1 MLRLTEM
8 NSWLVFVVMVV
19 FSSCTNETSE
29 KTLSKEDHAF
39 IESLGILEPE
49 EEIELFES
57 NGGWD
62 GIKAAGAFITSQ
74 RIAYYWIEDGEKEIH
89 SAFFATDID
98 SIALTDLSSKL
109 TYASYITVYQRTGS
123 SFKVYIDA
131 DSTRVKAF
139 YDLAQDHLKNSGFKN
154 KPSYTLNVG
163 DTLNLYFNENNCCNY
178 CLPNEDKLKHLSYF
192 DKKVVVP
199 PSKKEC
205 EGCTITVSKMFIA
218 TSPGTDTI
226 LYKSLRPME
235 NCSDNVP
242 TKIQCVVRVK

>member
-1 MLRLTEM
+1 MLAKRL
-8 NSWLVFVVMVV
+8 WFYFLLIVV

-39 IESLGILEPE
+39 IESLGILAPE

-62 GIKAAGAFITSQ
+62 GIKSAGAFITSQ
-74 RIAYYWIEDGEKEIH
+74 RIAYYWIEEGEKEINA
-89 SAFFATDID
+89 AFFATDID
-98 SIALTDLSSKL
+98 SIALTDLSTKL
-109 TYASYITVYQRTGS
+109 TYASYITVYQRSGS

-154 KPSYTLNVG
+154 KPLYNLNVG
-163 DTLNLYFNENNCCNY
+163 DTLNLFFNENTFSNY
-178 CLPNEDKLKHLSYF
+178 CLPNQNQLKHLSYF

-199 PSKKEC
+199 PAKKEC

-218 TSPGTDTI
+218 TSPGIDTI
-226 LYKSLRPME
+226 LYKSLKPMQ

>member
-1 MLRLTEM
+1 MLAKRL
-8 NSWLVFVVMVV
+8 WFYFLLIVV

-39 IESLGILEPE
+39 IESLGILAPE

-62 GIKAAGAFITSQ
+62 GIKSAGAFITSQ
-74 RIAYYWIEDGEKEIH
+74 RIAYYWIEEGEKEINA
-89 SAFFATDID
+89 AFFATDID
-98 SIALTDLSSKL
+98 SIALTDLSTKL
-109 TYASYITVYQRTGS
+109 TYASYITVYQRSGS

-154 KPSYTLNVG
+154 KPLYNLNVG
-163 DTLNLYFNENNCCNY
+163 DTLNLFFNENTFSNY
-178 CLPNEDKLKHLSYF
+178 CLPNQNQLKHLSYF

-199 PSKKEC
+199 PAKKEC

-218 TSPGTDTI
+218 SSPGIDTI
-226 LYKSLRPME
+226 LYKSLKPMQ

>member
-1 MLRLTEM
+1 MLAKRL
-8 NSWLVFVVMVV
+8 WFYFLLIVV

-39 IESLGILEPE
+39 IESLGILAPE

-62 GIKAAGAFITSQ
+62 GIKSAGAFITSQ
-74 RIAYYWIEDGEKEIH
+74 RIAYYWIEEGEKEINA
-89 SAFFATDID
+89 AFFATDID

-109 TYASYITVYQRTGS
+109 TYASYITVYQRSGS

-154 KPSYTLNVG
+154 KPLYNLNVG
-163 DTLNLYFNENNCCNY
+163 DTLNLFFNENTFSNY
-178 CLPNEDKLKHLSYF
+178 CLPNQNQLKHLSYF
-192 DKKVVVP
+192 DKKVAVP
-199 PSKKEC
+199 PAKKEC

-218 TSPGTDTI
+218 TSPGIDTI
-226 LYKSLRPME
+226 LYKSLKPMQ

-242 TKIQCVVRVK
+242 TKI

>member
-1 MLRLTEM
+1 MH
-8 NSWLVFVVMVV
+8 SWLVFLLIVV

-39 IESLGILEPE
+39 IESLGILEPK

-62 GIKAAGAFITSQ
+62 GIKSAGAFITSQ
-74 RIAYYWIEDGEKEIH
+74 RIAYYWIEDGEKEINT
-89 SAFFATDID
+89 AYFATDID
-98 SIALTDLSSKL
+98 SIALTDLSTKL
-109 TYASYITVYQRTGS
+109 TYASYITVYQRSGS

-139 YDLAQDHLKNSGFKN
+139 YDLAQERLKNSGFKN
-154 KPSYTLNVG
+154 KPLYNLNVG
-163 DTLNLYFNENNCCNY
+163 DTLNLFFNENTFSNY
-178 CLPNEDKLKHLSYF
+178 CLPNQNQLKHLRYF

-205 EGCTITVSKMFIA
+205 EGCSITVSKMFIA
-218 TSPGTDTI
+218 TSTGIDTI
-226 LYKSLRPME
+226 LYKSLKPMQ

>member
-1 MLRLTEM
+1 MLAKRL
-8 NSWLVFVVMVV
+8 WFYFLLIVV

-39 IESLGILEPE
+39 IESLGILAPE

-62 GIKAAGAFITSQ
+62 GIKSAGAFITSQ
-74 RIAYYWIEDGEKEIH
+74 RIAYYWIEEGEKEINA
-89 SAFFATDID
+89 AFFATDID
-98 SIALTDLSSKL
+98 SIALTDLSTKL
-109 TYASYITVYQRTGS
+109 TYASYITVYQRSGS

-131 DSTRVKAF
+131 DSARVKAF

-154 KPSYTLNVG
+154 KPLYNLNVG
-163 DTLNLYFNENNCCNY
+163 DTLNLFFNENTFSNY
-178 CLPNEDKLKHLSYF
+178 CLPNQNQLKHLSYF

-205 EGCTITVSKMFIA
+205 EECTITVSKMFIA
-218 TSPGTDTI
+218 TSPGIDTI
-226 LYKSLRPME
+226 LYKSLKPMQ

-242 TKIQCVVRVK
+242 IKIQCVVRVK

>member
-1 MLRLTEM
+1 MLAKRL
-8 NSWLVFVVMVV
+8 WFYFLLIVV

-39 IESLGILEPE
+39 IESLGILEPK

-62 GIKAAGAFITSQ
+62 GIKSAGAFITSQ
-74 RIAYYWIEDGEKEIH
+74 RIAYDWLEDGEKEIN
-89 SAFFATDID
+89 AAYFATDID

-109 TYASYITVYQRTGS
+109 TYASYLTVHQRSGS

-131 DSTRVKAF
+131 DSARVKAF

-154 KPSYTLNVG
+154 KPLYNLNVG
-163 DTLNLYFNENNCCNY
+163 DTLNLFFNENTFSNY
-178 CLPNEDKLKHLSYF
+178 CLPNQNQLKHLSYF
-192 DKKVVVP
+192 DKKVAVP
-199 PSKKEC
+199 PAKKEC

-218 TSPGTDTI
+218 TSPGIDTI
-226 LYKSLRPME
+226 LYKSLKPMQ

>member
-1 MLRLTEM
+1 MLAKRL
-8 NSWLVFVVMVV
+8 WFYFLLIVV

-39 IESLGILEPE
+39 IESLGILAPE

-62 GIKAAGAFITSQ
+62 GIKSAGAFITSQ
-74 RIAYYWIEDGEKEIH
+74 RIAYYWIEEGEKEINA
-89 SAFFATDID
+89 AFFATDID
-98 SIALTDLSSKL
+98 SIALTDLSTKL
-109 TYASYITVYQRTGS
+109 TYASYITVYQRSGS

-154 KPSYTLNVG
+154 KPLYNLNVG
-163 DTLNLYFNENNCCNY
+163 DTLNLFFNENTFSNY
-178 CLPNEDKLKHLSYF
+178 FLPNQNQLKHLSYF
-192 DKKVVVP
+192 DKKVAVP
-199 PSKKEC
+199 PAKKEC

-218 TSPGTDTI
+218 TSPGIDTI
-226 LYKSLRPME
+226 LYKSLKPMQ

>member
-1 MLRLTEM
+1 MLAKRL
-8 NSWLVFVVMVV
+8 WFYFLLIVV

-39 IESLGILEPE
+39 IESLGILEPK

-62 GIKAAGAFITSQ
+62 GIKSAGAFITSQ
-74 RIAYYWIEDGEKEIH
+74 RIAYYWIEDGEKEINT
-89 SAFFATDID
+89 AYFATDID
-98 SIALTDLSSKL
+98 SIALTDLSTKL
-109 TYASYITVYQRTGS
+109 TYASYITVYQRSGS

-131 DSTRVKAF
+131 DSARVKAF

-154 KPSYTLNVG
+154 KPLYNLNVG
-163 DTLNLYFNENNCCNY
+163 DTLNLFFNENTFSNY
-178 CLPNEDKLKHLSYF
+178 CLPNQNQLKHLSYF

-199 PSKKEC
+199 PAKKEC

-218 TSPGTDTI
+218 TSPGIDTI
-226 LYKSLRPME
+226 LYKSLKPMQ

>member
-1 MLRLTEM
+1 MLAKRL
-8 NSWLVFVVMVV
+8 WFYFLLIVV

-39 IESLGILEPE
+39 IESLGILAPE

-62 GIKAAGAFITSQ
+62 GIKSAGAFITSQ
-74 RIAYYWIEDGEKEIH
+74 RIAYYWIEEGEKEINA
-89 SAFFATDID
+89 AFFATDID
-98 SIALTDLSSKL
+98 SIALTDLSTKL
-109 TYASYITVYQRTGS
+109 TYASYITVYQRSGS

-131 DSTRVKAF
+131 DSARVKAF

-154 KPSYTLNVG
+154 KPLYNLNVG
-163 DTLNLYFNENNCCNY
+163 DTLNLFFNENTFSNY
-178 CLPNEDKLKHLSYF
+178 CLPNQNQLKHLSYF

-199 PSKKEC
+199 PAKKEC

-218 TSPGTDTI
+218 TSPGIDTI
-226 LYKSLRPME
+226 LYKSLKPMQ

>member
-1 MLRLTEM
+1 MGLSLSGCSDAPTEK
-8 NSWLVFVVMVV
+8 NISP
-19 FSSCTNETSE
+19 
-29 KTLSKEDHAF
+29 EDHAF
-39 IESLGILEPE
+39 IESLGILTPE

-62 GIKAAGAFITSQ
+62 GIKSAGAFITSQ
-74 RIAYYWIEDGEKEIH
+74 RIAYYWIEDGEKEIN
-89 SAFFATDID
+89 AACFATDID
-98 SIALTDLSSKL
+98 SIALTDLSTKL
-109 TYASYITVYQRTGS
+109 TYASYITVYQRSGS

-131 DSTRVKAF
+131 DSARVKAF

-154 KPSYTLNVG
+154 KPLYNLNVG
-163 DTLNLYFNENNCCNY
+163 DTLNLFFNENTFSNY
-178 CLPNEDKLKHLSYF
+178 CLPNQNQLKHLSYF

-199 PSKKEC
+199 PAKKEC

-218 TSPGTDTI
+218 TSPGIDTI
-226 LYKSLRPME
+226 LYKSLKPMQ

>member
-1 MLRLTEM
+1 MLAKRL
-8 NSWLVFVVMVV
+8 WFYFLLIVV

-39 IESLGILEPE
+39 IESLGILAPE

-62 GIKAAGAFITSQ
+62 GIKSAGAFITSQ
-74 RIAYYWIEDGEKEIH
+74 RIAYYWIEDGEKEIN
-89 SAFFATDID
+89 AACFATDID
-98 SIALTDLSSKL
+98 SIALTDLSTKL
-109 TYASYITVYQRTGS
+109 TYASYITVYQRSGS

-154 KPSYTLNVG
+154 KPLYNLNVG
-163 DTLNLYFNENNCCNY
+163 DTLNLFFNENTFSNY
-178 CLPNEDKLKHLSYF
+178 CLPNQNQLKHLSYF

-199 PSKKEC
+199 PAKKEC

-218 TSPGTDTI
+218 TSPGIDTI
-226 LYKSLRPME
+226 LYKSLKPMQ

>member
-1 MLRLTEM
+1 MKLLPSFYSFLLLITL
-8 NSWLVFVVMVV
+8 SLY
-19 FSSCTNETSE
+19 SCTNETSE

-39 IESLGILEPE
+39 IESLGILVPE

-74 RIAYYWIEDGEKEIH
+74 RIAYYWIEDGEKEINA
-89 SAFFATDID
+89 AFFANGID

-109 TYASYITVYQRTGS
+109 TYASYLTVYQRTGS

-163 DTLNLYFNENNCCNY
+163 DTLNLYFNENTSSNY
-178 CLPNEDKLKHLSYF
+178 CLPNQNQLKHLNYL

-205 EGCTITVSKMFIA
+205 EGCTINVSKMFIA

-226 LYKSLRPME
+226 LYKSLKPME
-235 NCSDNVP
+235 NCNANVP
-242 TKIQCVVRVK
+242 STILCVVKVK

>member
-1 MLRLTEM
+1 MLAKRL
-8 NSWLVFVVMVV
+8 WFYFLLIVV

-39 IESLGILEPE
+39 IESLGILAPE

-62 GIKAAGAFITSQ
+62 GIKSAGAFITSQ
-74 RIAYYWIEDGEKEIH
+74 RIAYYWIEDGEKEIN
-89 SAFFATDID
+89 AAYFATEID
-98 SIALTDLSSKL
+98 SIALTDLSTKL
-109 TYASYITVYQRTGS
+109 TYASYITVYQRSGS

-131 DSTRVKAF
+131 DSARVKAF

-154 KPSYTLNVG
+154 KPLYNLNVG
-163 DTLNLYFNENNCCNY
+163 DTLNLFFNENTFSNY
-178 CLPNEDKLKHLSYF
+178 CLPNQNQLKHLSYF

-199 PSKKEC
+199 PAKKEC

-218 TSPGTDTI
+218 TSPGIDTI
-226 LYKSLRPME
+226 LYKSLKPMQ

>member
-1 MLRLTEM
+1 MLAKRL
-8 NSWLVFVVMVV
+8 WFYFLLIVV

-39 IESLGILEPE
+39 IESLGILEPK

-62 GIKAAGAFITSQ
+62 GIKSAGAFITSQ
-74 RIAYYWIEDGEKEIH
+74 RIAYYWIEDGEKEIN
-89 SAFFATDID
+89 AAYFATDID
-98 SIALTDLSSKL
+98 SIALTDLSTKL
-109 TYASYITVYQRTGS
+109 TYASYITVYQRSGS

-131 DSTRVKAF
+131 DSARVKAF

-154 KPSYTLNVG
+154 KPLYNLNVG
-163 DTLNLYFNENNCCNY
+163 DTLNLFFNENTFSNY
-178 CLPNEDKLKHLSYF
+178 CLPNQNQLKHLSYF

-199 PSKKEC
+199 PAKKEC

-218 TSPGTDTI
+218 TSPGIDTI
-226 LYKSLRPME
+226 LYKSLKPMQ

>member
-1 MLRLTEM
+1 MLAKRL
-8 NSWLVFVVMVV
+8 WFYFLLIVV

-39 IESLGILEPE
+39 IESLGILAPE

-62 GIKAAGAFITSQ
+62 GIKSAGAFITSQ
-74 RIAYYWIEDGEKEIH
+74 RIAYYWIEDGEKEIN
-89 SAFFATDID
+89 AAYFATDID
-98 SIALTDLSSKL
+98 SIALTDLSTKL
-109 TYASYITVYQRTGS
+109 TYASYITVYQRSGS

-131 DSTRVKAF
+131 DSARVKAF

-154 KPSYTLNVG
+154 KPLYNLNVG
-163 DTLNLYFNENNCCNY
+163 DTLNLFFNENTFSNY
-178 CLPNEDKLKHLSYF
+178 CLPNQNQLKHLSYF
-192 DKKVVVP
+192 DKKVAVP
-199 PSKKEC
+199 PAKKEC

-218 TSPGTDTI
+218 TSPGIDTI
-226 LYKSLRPME
+226 FFKSLKPMQ

>member
-1 MLRLTEM
+1 MLAKRL
-8 NSWLVFVVMVV
+8 WFYFLLIVV

-39 IESLGILEPE
+39 IESLGILAPE

-62 GIKAAGAFITSQ
+62 GIKSAGAFITSQ
-74 RIAYYWIEDGEKEIH
+74 RIAYYWIEDGEKEIN
-89 SAFFATDID
+89 AAYFATDID
-98 SIALTDLSSKL
+98 SIALTDLSTKL
-109 TYASYITVYQRTGS
+109 TYASYITVYQRSGS

-131 DSTRVKAF
+131 DSARVKAF

-154 KPSYTLNVG
+154 KPLYNLNVG
-163 DTLNLYFNENNCCNY
+163 DTLNLFFNENTFSNY
-178 CLPNEDKLKHLSYF
+178 CLPNQNQLKHLSYF

-199 PSKKEC
+199 PAKKEC

-218 TSPGTDTI
+218 TSPGIDTI
-226 LYKSLRPME
+226 LYKSLKPMQ
-235 NCSDNVP
+235 NYCSDNVS